1 MGRAR
6 CQSPGSAGLRRWQE
20 PAAPPA
26 GGSRARGRCSRGGR
40 RGQGGRV
47 RGGGSVPPESFSGR
61 LGPEESGT
69 GSTASV
75 GGPAASRVFMVLW
88 EWRGSPLPGHP
99 LLLLGDGP
107 LGGLSTHLTGAR
119 RPAGS
124 VRVWGCC
131 SVACRPRVLGTL
143 LSRRSGRAPCELG
156 SPGRASLGTGPP
168 LEPALQV
175 RVWLLDTQVV
185 FFCFLFLAHP
195 CPEQLL
201 RDETHVPRRGS
212 GQVAVRPFRNTGGF
226 SRGGLARIP
235 RPSRPSSRDRGSC
248 SVACAGRPPGRS
260 LELPGEGLLGRCL

>member
-1 MGRAR
+1 MRGARSLPEPRLCRPSEVAGASSAPRRRFSRAWPVFEGRAPR
-6 CQSPGSAGLRRWQE
+6 TGRPGPGRRLG
-20 PAAPPA
+20 AARELFRPP
-26 GGSRARGRCSRGGR
+26 RARG
-40 RGQGGRV
+40 V
-47 RGGGSVPPESFSGR
+47 RHRQHGLCWRP
-61 LGPEESGT
+61 
-69 GSTASV
+69 
-75 GGPAASRVFMVLW
+75 GGPAASRVFVVLW
-88 EWRGSPLPGHP
+88 EWRGSPLPGHL

-235 RPSRPSSRDRGSC
+235 RPSSRDRGSC
-248 SVACAGRPPGRS
+248 SVACAGRPPAGLGAARGGP
-260 LELPGEGLLGRCL
+260 PG